1 MAPAAYGVLFRGR
14 RGPWSWEGYMTQ
26 YRGLLGAGSRS
37 GWVGE
42 QGEGRGIGGFWRGNL
57 ERVYLHK
64 GILHLKYK

>member
-1 MAPAAYGVLFRGR
+1 
-14 RGPWSWEGYMTQ
+14 MTQ